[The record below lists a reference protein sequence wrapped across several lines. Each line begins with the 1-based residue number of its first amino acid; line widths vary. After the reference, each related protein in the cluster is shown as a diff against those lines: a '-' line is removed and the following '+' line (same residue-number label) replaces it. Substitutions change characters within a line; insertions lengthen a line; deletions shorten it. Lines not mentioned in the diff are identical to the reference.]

1 MTLILKKKNYFLVIF
16 FPFFFDSKYL
26 LTNMLQLTDVFHTKL
41 ICLWSLLNWRKKS
54 WPEKAETERAQPFH
68 SFTHFFPP
76 KMKYISVRFCKWVS
90 NLSPLS
96 SQMLLTVLLS
106 NKGSKINSGSF
117 WFEKIIMLSIT
128 SLCALLLQNFT
139 TISLS
144 RVNVFTVSFNF
155 EICEISEMQL
165 PNPTVFKFMS

>member
-1 MTLILKKKNYFLVIF
+1 
-16 FPFFFDSKYL
+16 
-26 LTNMLQLTDVFHTKL
+26 MLQLTDVFHTKL

-76 KMKYISVRFCKWVS
+76 KMKYISVRFCKCVS

-117 WFEKIIMLSIT
+117 WLVWKDNNAKYYFP
-128 SLCALLLQNFT
+128 CALLLQNFT

-155 EICEISEMQL
+155 EICEISERQL

>member
-1 MTLILKKKNYFLVIF
+1 MSVVVRNSHDIDFEEKKLFSRHF

-76 KMKYISVRFCKWVS
+76 KMKYISVRFCKCVS

-117 WFEKIIMLSIT
+117 WLVWKDNSAKYYFP
-128 SLCALLLQNFT
+128 LCSAVAKLHHHLL
-139 TISLS
+139 IA
-144 RVNVFTVSFNF
+144 R
-155 EICEISEMQL
+155 
-165 PNPTVFKFMS
+165 